1 MELYLTINILLLLSC
16 VFENSTQRTKQKVLW
31 FWMLFFTLFG
41 GLRWQTGGDWS
52 IYKGYFDAAEWDWET
67 ILCYRRW
74 YGDVAI
80 EPGYMFLSAAVKLF
94 FSEFWGFN
102 LVMGFFAQYTY
113 YRFSME
119 FSPQRPIMMYA
130 LILGMGINSYM
141 FVRSGISI
149 AVCYWGYRYIRD
161 RRLIRFL
168 IVVGLASLVHRQV
181 VLFVSLYW
189 AWNFRFKWQWYVIG
203 YICCIVLYVVIQ
215 TYVVDMIFALGNLGD
230 VTEKLQG
237 YTDED
242 LGEQAR
248 GVSYSTWI
256 MYLVMLTVFLYYRK
270 KFGLE
275 NDGWY
280 NCLLL
285 GFFIIIAS
293 NTIFTGGMSTL
304 GRISTPFKPART
316 ILVMYVVN
324 RLLNSK
330 YAGDKRFALI
340 FFIGL
345 EIINIY
351 KIANDPL
358 MDICFAPYRS
368 IFDFDNLI

>member
-1 MELYLTINILLLLSC
+1 MELYLTIDILLLLSC
-16 VFENSTQRTKQKVLW
+16 IFENSTQKAKQKVLW

-52 IYKGYFDAAEWDWET
+52 LYKSYFDAAEWDWDT
-67 ILCYRRW
+67 IIHYRRW
-74 YGDVAI
+74 VGDIPI
-80 EPGYMFLSAAVKLF
+80 EPGYMFFSAVVKSL
-94 FSEFWGFN
+94 FSEYWGFN

-119 FSPQRPIMMYA
+119 FSPKRPIMMYA

-149 AVCYWGYRYIRD
+149 AICYWGYRYIRD

-168 IVVGLASLVHRQV
+168 IVVGIASLVHRQV
-181 VLFVSLYW
+181 VLFAPLYW

-215 TYVVDMIFALGNLGD
+215 TYVVDMIFALGDLGD

-237 YTDED
+237 YTDEE
-242 LGEQAR
+242 LGDQGR
-248 GVSYSTWI
+248 GISYSTWI
-256 MYLVMLTVFLYYRK
+256 MYLVMLTVFLFYRR
-270 KFGLE
+270 KFGLD

-285 GFFIIIAS
+285 GFFIIIVS

-330 YAGDKRFALI
+330 YAGAKRFALI

-351 KIANDPL
+351 KTANDPL

-368 IFDFDNLI
+368 IFDFNNLI